1 MNRQEIR
8 LYENNAEREQMDN
21 LGELFAVLNALE
33 HLEKMFA
40 RDYVPHDAY
49 KTECFKL
56 LDQYKVAMR
65 VVRGAEADSFAQKY
79 RLHCPAAL
87 ERIRDGRPIEAKD
100 DRGNAY
106 KNIAFIVERFITAL
120 DCLRLET
127 REVDSLY
134 PNISDLYSAI
144 NAMSSL
150 PAEFNGKVK
159 VKKWYDKLA
168 VMAATDAI
176 TEDERRQAVLD
187 LEQSYNEFT
196 EFLNR

>member
-65 VVRGAEADSFAQKY
+65 VVRGADAESFAQKY

-127 REVDSLY
+127 RDVDNLF

-150 PAEFNGKVK
+150 PADFNGRIK
-159 VKKWYDKLA
+159 VKKWFDKLS
-168 VMAATDAI
+168 VMAATDVI

>member
-40 RDYVPHDAY
+40 RDYISHDAY

-65 VVRGAEADSFAQKY
+65 VVRGADAESFAQKY

-127 REVDSLY
+127 REVDNLF

-144 NAMSSL
+144 NAMGSL
-150 PAEFNGKVK
+150 PLDFNGRVK
-159 VKKWYDKLA
+159 VKKWFDKLS
-168 VMAATDAI
+168 VMAATDVI
-176 TEDERRQAVLD
+176 TEEERRQAVLD

>member
-8 LYENNAEREQMDN
+8 LHENNAEREQMEN

-49 KTECFKL
+49 KNECFKL

-65 VVRGAEADSFAQKY
+65 VVRGADAESFAQKY

-127 REVDSLY
+127 REVDSLF

-150 PAEFNGKVK
+150 PAEFKGRVK
-159 VKKWYDKLA
+159 VKKWFDKLS
-168 VMAATDAI
+168 VMAATDVI
-176 TEDERRQAVLD
+176 TEEERRQAVLD

>member
-65 VVRGAEADSFAQKY
+65 VVRGADAESFAQKY

-127 REVDSLY
+127 REVDELF

-150 PAEFNGKVK
+150 PAEFSGRAK
-159 VKKWYDKLA
+159 VKKWFDKLS